1 MRNGIFVMFKII
13 LLVIIAV
20 MSSLM
25 SSISLNQPCI
35 TVVKVRKICSL
46 FKVSITII
54 TNIYS

>member
-1 MRNGIFVMFKII
+1 MFKII

-46 FKVSITII
+46 FKVSITVI